1 MPYWWFRH
9 VVQTPPFNKNNGALT
24 NYGTST
30 SCKLVSSSF
39 HVSSFLEIQEF
50 YGKDKNSS
58 KEYHPHQEH
67 WSDNWEKAVT
77 ESKLLFQIIL
87 HNVRRVVRAHH
98 RNSCCHVTK
107 LRCDECIDRP
117 GQRAEPIVPYP
128 PPRYLLPKQQ
138 GKRTKKNINWTYQA
152 WKVE

>member
-1 MPYWWFRH
+1 MPYWWSRH
-9 VVQTPPFNKNNGALT
+9 VVQTPQFNKNNGVLT
-24 NYGTST
+24 NYGTRA
-30 SCKLVSSSF
+30 SCKLVSSF

-87 HNVRRVVRAHH
+87 HSIHSFRAHH
-98 RNSCCHVTK
+98 CNFCCHVTE
-107 LRCDECIDRP
+107 LSCDECINRP

-128 PPRYLLPKQQ
+128 PPRYLLQRQQ
-138 GKRTKKNINWTYQA
+138 GKKKKETLI
-152 WKVE
+152 